1 MSSGFSNQTI
11 VNLSVNEIE
20 SANFFSKMQ
29 NEGGT
34 KQGTK
39 EINLEGVTSEAS
51 TNDTEVELQLG
62 KVTTN
67 DTEVNLDK
75 NTTEMLD
82 RVNSTQRTIGH
93 NKFQQKIEE
102 LEQEIDRNK
111 SYQKEQDMKLNLFKK
126 TISTLQSQL
135 QERGRVVGNLEN
147 TPRTD
152 KYEKQLEDQS
162 DQIKNLTL
170 ENVNLNLQI
179 ESLNNNLD
187 KQTNEIVHLKNEKES
202 IFLKLTNLKNEYQM
216 LIKNYQ
222 IKVNDLESI
231 TITTSELQNKLN
243 LEHSI
248 RENLENEI
256 FMLKNNQSS
265 TIELENLLL
274 EKNNEIQA
282 LTEKIEK
289 IEKVDIEKTNNKTI
303 PTTTTIKG
311 GSRGI
316 VRTYRGLH
324 ITRKTT

>member
-34 KQGTK
+34 K

-67 DTEVNLDK
+67 EINLDK

-93 NKFQQKIEE
+93 NKFQQRIEE

-126 TISTLQSQL
+126 TISTLQNQL

-147 TPRTD
+147 APNSN

-162 DQIKNLTL
+162 EQIKNLTL
-170 ENVNLNLQI
+170 ENVNLNLKI

-187 KQTNEIVHLKNEKES
+187 KQTNEIVQLKNEKES

-303 PTTTTIKG
+303 PTTTIKG

>member
-29 NEGGT
+29 NEGDIR
-34 KQGTK
+34 QGTK
-39 EINLEGVTSEAS
+39 EINLEASTSEA
-51 TNDTEVELQLG
+51 
-62 KVTTN
+62 TTS
-67 DTEVNLDK
+67 EANLDK

-102 LEQEIDRNK
+102 LEREIEANK

-135 QERGRVVGNLEN
+135 QERGKVIGNLEN
-147 TPRTD
+147 LPHID

-170 ENVNLNLQI
+170 QNANLNLQI
-179 ESLNNNLD
+179 ESLNSNLD
-187 KQTNEIVHLKNEKES
+187 KQVNEMVQLKNEKES
-202 IFLKLTNLKNEYQM
+202 IFTKLTNLKNEYQI
-216 LIKNYQ
+216 LVKNYQ

-231 TITTSELQNKLN
+231 TLTTAELQNKLN
-243 LEHSI
+243 LERSL

-265 TIELENLLL
+265 IIELENLLL
-274 EKNNEIQA
+274 EKNDEIQT

-289 IEKVDIEKTNNKTI
+289 IEGVNIQQTNNKTI
-303 PTTTTIKG
+303 PTTTIKG
-311 GSRGI
+311 GTRGI